1 MSNTI
6 NVKDHPI
13 LSTAAA
19 SPHMNVMRLGKEFET
34 PNGEMPDS
42 MARTVASWYQSSGS
56 VGSVLAAFASGR
68 DVDRD
73 ALFEDI
79 AATAR
84 AQNPM
89 WPAELEYLATWLLN
103 HE

>member
-6 NVKDHPI
+6 NVKDYPI
-13 LSTAAA
+13 LTNAEATEYMA
-19 SPHMNVMRLGKEFET
+19 TMRLGNEFET

-56 VGSVLAAFASGR
+56 VGSVLASLASGS
-68 DVDRD
+68 DVARD
-73 ALFEDI
+73 ALAEDI

-84 AQNPM
+84 TQNPM
-89 WPAELEYLATWLLN
+89 WPVELEYLATWLLN